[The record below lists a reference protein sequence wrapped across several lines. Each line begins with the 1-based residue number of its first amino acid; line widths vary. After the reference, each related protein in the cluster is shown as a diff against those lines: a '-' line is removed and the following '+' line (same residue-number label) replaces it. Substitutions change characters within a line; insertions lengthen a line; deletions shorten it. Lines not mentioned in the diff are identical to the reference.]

1 MSNLTSFVTEAFKD
15 HLNFLSVKVTIEGVE
30 YSALPAEAEIAPDL
44 DLGGVS
50 DQAEGAVILEK
61 KDFISMPRVGT
72 RILVDGELFRI
83 HAIQKSV
90 GNPLVSIE
98 YIGATE
104 R

>member
-15 HLNFLSVKVTIEGVE
+15 HLQFLSVEVSIGNSL
-30 YSALPAEAEIAPDL
+30 YNALPAEAEIAPDL

-61 KDFISMPRVGT
+61 ATLIDNPRVGM
-72 RILVDGELFRI
+72 RILVDGEVKRI
-83 HAIQKSV
+83 HSINKSV